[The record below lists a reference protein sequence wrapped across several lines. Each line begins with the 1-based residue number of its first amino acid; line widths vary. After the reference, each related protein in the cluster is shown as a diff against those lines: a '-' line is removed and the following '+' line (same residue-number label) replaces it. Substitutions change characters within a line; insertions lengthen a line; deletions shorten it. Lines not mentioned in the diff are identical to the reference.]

1 MTNKQ
6 LELIKE
12 VKRLIEQGRGEQ
24 AIAILNSLLE
34 DGADG
39 AVAFDG
45 GGSNPPGP
53 GQPGKP

>member
-1 MTNKQ
+1 MTHKQ
-6 LELIKE
+6 LEIIKE
-12 VKRLIEQGRGEQ
+12 VKRLIEQGRGEE

-45 GGSNPPGP
+45 GSNPPGP

>member
-34 DGADG
+34 DGA
-39 AVAFDG
+39 VAFDG